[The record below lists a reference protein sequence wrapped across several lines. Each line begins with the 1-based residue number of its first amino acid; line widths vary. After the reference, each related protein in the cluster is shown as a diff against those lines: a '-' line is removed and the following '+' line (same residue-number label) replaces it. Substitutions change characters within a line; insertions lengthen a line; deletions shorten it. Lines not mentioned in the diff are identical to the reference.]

1 ISNYF
6 LGEVVINL
14 FFSEGEGVSTLLRV
28 MIFTQFIIAIS
39 MILVNLI
46 VIPAGQSYYLKKVY
60 LFAVIFYFSI
70 IYPMIKWG
78 GVYGVAIS
86 ISLVELLIVCLF
98 FKFIK
103 KKKILI

>member
-1 ISNYF
+1 VY
-6 LGEVVINL
+6 
-14 FFSEGEGVSTLLRV
+14 RHYCV

-46 VIPAGQSYYLKKVY
+46 VIPAGQSFYLKVY

-98 FKFIK
+98 YKFIK
-103 KKKILI
+103 KKY